1 MPIPSGLDQM
11 PSLGRKISLWYGHMA
26 LGLRA
31 RLRPLASPV
40 VFSSGD
46 ETSLCLCLIPDV
58 AIEPRVLL
66 PCLRRCATGYAE
78 VTGLFCQS
86 HSPYMAFGLDPGA
99 SRPLGVVLFRNPG
112 LELIP
117 G

>member
-1 MPIPSGLDQM
+1 MGTWL
-11 PSLGRKISLWYGHMA
+11 
-26 LGLRA
+26 
-31 RLRPLASPV
+31 LASGPD
-40 VFSSGD
+40 SGHWH
-46 ETSLCLCLIPDV
+46 LPWYLAVGMKPQCLCLVPDV

-66 PCLRRCATGYAE
+66 PCLRRCATGYTE

-86 HSPYMAFGLDPGA
+86 HSPYMVFGLDPGA